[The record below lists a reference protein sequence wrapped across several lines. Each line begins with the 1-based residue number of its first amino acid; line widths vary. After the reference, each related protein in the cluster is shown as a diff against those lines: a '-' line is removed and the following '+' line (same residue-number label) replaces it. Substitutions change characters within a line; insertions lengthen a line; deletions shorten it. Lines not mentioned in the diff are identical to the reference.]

1 MTWDKKI
8 AALGSV
14 LGTVVIKLLGGWDML
29 IYALLL
35 FMALDY
41 GTGIYRAY
49 KDKELSSEIGINGIA
64 KKITILVVVAVAVG
78 IDLVTGTQ
86 GAIRT
91 LSILWY
97 IVMEGISI
105 LENAVRIGITV
116 PDKLSD
122 ALLQLKENGKKAEPT
137 IVRTVNQATTE
148 TIDGITTESS
158 KETITATSSKEE

>member
-41 GTGIYRAY
+41 VTGIYRAY

-78 IDLVTGTQ
+78 VDLVTGTQ

-122 ALLQLKENGKKAEPT
+122 ALLQLKDGGKKSEP
-137 IVRTVNQATTE
+137 IIIRTVNQATVE
-148 TIDGITTESS
+148 TIDGITTESV
-158 KETITATSSKEE
+158 KETVTATTSKEE